1 MRGNPAV
8 IVGKENRLEWTI
20 TRIDVIEY
28 LAGRA

>member
-1 MRGNPAV
+1 LRGSPAV
-8 IVGKENRLEWTI
+8 IVGKENRLEGII